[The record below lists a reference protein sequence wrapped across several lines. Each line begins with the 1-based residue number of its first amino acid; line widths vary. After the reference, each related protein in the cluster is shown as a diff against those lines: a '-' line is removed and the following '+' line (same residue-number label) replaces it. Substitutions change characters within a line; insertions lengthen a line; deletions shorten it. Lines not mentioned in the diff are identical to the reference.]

1 MKATK
6 VNIRDLFHFE
16 ILDVKQC
23 NLQYL
28 KLQKMGKSSSHGL
41 SNIQKVTK
49 LNNIDKLSSFDISQ
63 VGHVISHNCG
73 ILAMSN
79 MELGIEVCGAPCGS
93 CCA

>member
-6 VNIRDLFHFE
+6 INKYDLFHFE
-16 ILDVKQC
+16 TLDVKQC
-23 NLQYL
+23 KLQYL

-41 SNIQKVTK
+41 SNIQSHKIH
-49 LNNIDKLSSFDISQ
+49 NIDKLSSFDISQ
-63 VGHVISHNCG
+63 VAHIISHNCG

-93 CCA
+93 YCA